1 MILSPKLLNFQ
12 LILIGRL
19 CILILS
25 CRIGSLFLLLFMV
38 KLYMLMTTLAWWG
51 RLSSTEEVVR
61 NAMKKLTQGM
71 ADHNK
76 AMAAAKTE
84 EAKSKIVSSPLS
96 ADFDRF

>member
-1 MILSPKLLNFQ
+1 
-12 LILIGRL
+12 
-19 CILILS
+19 
-25 CRIGSLFLLLFMV
+25 
-38 KLYMLMTTLAWWG
+38 MLMTTLAWWG

-84 EAKSKIVSSPLS
+84 EAKAKIVKSRAAKDYNSIAHLQQYTGNDS
-96 ADFDRF
+96 G